1 MPAGGPHT
9 LVAGMRLFIGDTEF
23 QAEGDDFASE
33 LGGGGEFGVVAL
45 AVVDADG
52 VDGLGTVT
60 NPTPL

>member
-23 QAEGDDFASE
+23 QAEGDDFA
-33 LGGGGEFGVVAL
+33 GEFGVVAL

-60 NPTPL
+60 NPTTL